1 MKRNLISKNV
11 AMEVTEEI
19 SQSIVRVL
27 VGNKLGS
34 FESLYTVVRNALESS
49 LLKILTPGKSTDL
62 LNQIT
67 KSKMSGQIYKYE
79 FIFH

>member
-19 SQSIVRVL
+19 SQSIVKVL